1 MTTLENVD
9 YYYYAEIKL
18 LTEMSIVDIKDMST
32 NNNSQMNFP

>member
-1 MTTLENVD
+1 MTTLENVN
-9 YYYYAEIKL
+9 YYYYAEIEL